1 MHYRLLLGLLLP
13 LPIAFATAFAQ
24 SGPDPQQA
32 ILVEHAHLQSLTN
45 ADVNK
50 LLSEA
55 QSGNAEAQYWVG
67 RSYQQGHILAKD
79 SDQASK
85 WFLKSAEQGY
95 LSAQREYG
103 LMFSHLDPP
112 LGERWLLK
120 AAEHGDAESQ
130 LWLGVAYE
138 QNWFGTTDANESLKW
153 YRKAAESGQPDA
165 QFILGQKYEDGD
177 GVDQNYELASKWYR
191 KSADHSPNLGGA
203 GHGRYHLGLLYMQ
216 GRGVPQDYVQAY
228 LWFSLSGPDENVEEA
243 KRHLTAPQIREAEQL
258 VRQWKEQHLL
268 SPEIAASL
276 SCKQSVESQLC
287 W

>member
-138 QNWFGTTDANESLKW
+138 QNWFGTTDANESLNGIAKR
-153 YRKAAESGQPDA
+153 RKAVNQT
-165 QFILGQKYEDGD
+165 
-177 GVDQNYELASKWYR
+177 
-191 KSADHSPNLGGA
+191 PNLSSAKNTRMGG
-203 GHGRYHLGLLYMQ
+203 R
-216 GRGVPQDYVQAY
+216 RG
-228 LWFSLSGPDENVEEA
+228 
-243 KRHLTAPQIREAEQL
+243 
-258 VRQWKEQHLL
+258 
-268 SPEIAASL
+268 PEL
-276 SCKQSVESQLC
+276 
-287 W
+287 